1 MWYLLM
7 AVAGLW
13 MVDGLALLIAPLRM
27 IALLE
32 ESLVA
37 SPSIMNWSGL
47 SAVLG
52 VILLVE
58 GGELSYYPLWLIAGL
73 AMLGKGIF
81 FLWASDE
88 QCVMVL
94 RWCLKREA
102 VDYRFWGL
110 GLCALS
116 LLLLDSVGAL

>member
-7 AVAGLW
+7 AIAGLW

-27 IALLE
+27 VALLE

-37 SPSIMNWSGL
+37 SPAIMNWSGL

-58 GGELSYYPLWLIAGL
+58 GGELSYYPLWLIVGL

-88 QCVMVL
+88 QRVMVL
-94 RWCLKREA
+94 RWCLKREV

-110 GLCALS
+110 GLCTLS

>member
-7 AVAGLW
+7 AIAGLW

-58 GGELSYYPLWLIAGL
+58 GGELSYYPLWLLAGL

-81 FLWASDE
+81 FLWAPDE
-88 QCVMVL
+88 RRVMGL
-94 RWCLKREA
+94 QWCLKREA

-110 GLCALS
+110 GLCVLS